1 MVEKRTKTQDKVN
14 ATKQGQI
21 VTPEGIEDFTE
32 TFWETPTAFGKE
44 KTWVR
49 GSAKGEE
56 KEYKDGDKKWGE
68 SWTNDINYEAKK
80 KWHEEGSHKWG
91 EGEGVNG
98 YETWKENWDKNSQ
111 GSFEETNVVDRS
123 ILHGKIRKR
132 SKSNSYVVEWEGLK
146 PEVIVPD
153 EEDDEGEDKDQKG
166 TQNKAIKKPIAKK
179 LRSGRPQES
188 EFPRSK
194 TSADNL
200 ESDPKS
206 SQKASETEQIGY
218 QLFGLF
224 NILKNDIKDRVKEL
238 SNSDSSKFIEPVLSN
253 ILLELS
259 NIQDPG
265 AFSPAESLSGI
276 NLLKD
281 LNKKLNEAE
290 GQILNLQPSIDQLN
304 NLFAES
310 LASASSLKNILDPS
324 NLSDT
329 LSELS
334 KLSREF
340 ELAVAPKDKI
350 LLISSVDLII
360 KYLIRANKN
369 EVEDSAK
376 ETSEITGKL
385 QNYLKSFEESIQE
398 SQNTLQLILKNFR
411 PNDESINP
419 ITLAYIDRSREVIQN
434 IEQSFPYTQT
444 IPKVSSLITDI
455 ERFKRELVN
464 TDLNNRLKKLLES
477 SLASDL
483 ANALN
488 VPGVIKKDEELPN
501 SLAELVEKLEKQ
513 NEIVSALANKIIGND
528 VVTGDPELDKIPF
541 KDPKQSVL
549 PIDPLALLKYFWVAG
564 KEESD
569 AFNKLLSSLAET
581 LGDDDEKTQANEIAE
596 TGQKALS
603 GVIPEDSHS
612 ALEQLKL
619 SIEEYLPN
627 KQNLSNLLQTLFEK
641 ADNKIKETEVKPE
654 GFEDL

>member
-1 MVEKRTKTQDKVN
+1 M
-14 ATKQGQI
+14 
-21 VTPEGIEDFTE
+21 
-32 TFWETPTAFGKE
+32 
-44 KTWVR
+44 
-49 GSAKGEE
+49 
-56 KEYKDGDKKWGE
+56 
-68 SWTNDINYEAKK
+68 
-80 KWHEEGSHKWG
+80 
-91 EGEGVNG
+91 NG

-360 KYLIRANKN
+360 KDLIRANKN

-398 SQNTLQLILKNFR
+398 S
-411 PNDESINP
+411 
-419 ITLAYIDRSREVIQN
+419 QN